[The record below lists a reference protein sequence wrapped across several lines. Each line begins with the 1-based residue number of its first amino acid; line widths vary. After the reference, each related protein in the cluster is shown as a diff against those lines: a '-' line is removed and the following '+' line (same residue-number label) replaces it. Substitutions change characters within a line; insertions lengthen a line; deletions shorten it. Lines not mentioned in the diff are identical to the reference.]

1 MDMTGERR
9 IAAPRQT
16 VWQALNDP
24 AVLKASIPGCES
36 LEKLSDT
43 DMKATA
49 AVKIGPISARFSG
62 AVHLSDLDP
71 PNGYTIGGEGQGGV
85 AGFAKGGAKVRLED
99 AGSGTLLHYEVHAQV
114 GGKIAQLGARLIDA
128 SAKQMADAFF
138 DRFSREVAP
147 PPLPSPAAEPH
158 GRTAAGGST
167 AATAAALGD
176 QPVRAGAARAVRP
189 AAGRL
194 DRRRDLSVHAAA
206 DPRKHAVVAA
216 LPATVADTA
225 KLLADQGYIADQELA
240 TTVHLSLA
248 MRRPLFL
255 EGEPGTGKTEIAKV
269 LAAGL
274 GRRLVRL
281 QCYDGMDLSAAAYEW
296 DHARQLMAIRLAE
309 AGGQTDP
316 GELSSDIYT
325 RKYLLARPLLSA
337 IDPDLPPAVLLIDE
351 LDRAD
356 EPFEAFLLELLA
368 DFQITVPEFGTVRA
382 KTQPAVVITSNRTRE
397 VHDAIRRRCL
407 YHWVDY
413 PDAAR
418 ERAILAAKAPD
429 VPAAL
434 SAQVVAFVQR
444 LRGEDLFK
452 LPGVAETIDW
462 AQALTYL
469 NQKELAPA
477 AVDETLGVLL
487 KYQDDIAK
495 VRGAEAARML
505 AEAQQAAE

>member
-1 MDMTGERR
+1 
-9 IAAPRQT
+9 
-16 VWQALNDP
+16 
-24 AVLKASIPGCES
+24 
-36 LEKLSDT
+36 
-43 DMKATA
+43 
-49 AVKIGPISARFSG
+49 
-62 AVHLSDLDP
+62 
-71 PNGYTIGGEGQGGV
+71 V
-85 AGFAKGGAKVRLED
+85 AE
-99 AGSGTLLHYEVHAQV
+99 
-114 GGKIAQLGARLIDA
+114 
-128 SAKQMADAFF
+128 
-138 DRFSREVAP
+138 
-147 PPLPSPAAEPH
+147 
-158 GRTAAGGST
+158 
-167 AATAAALGD
+167 
-176 QPVRAGAARAVRP
+176 
-189 AAGRL
+189 
-194 DRRRDLSVHAAA
+194 
-206 DPRKHAVVAA
+206 

-225 KLLADQGYIADQELA
+225 RLLAEQGYIADLELA
-240 TTVHLSLA
+240 TTVHLALA

-274 GRRLVRL
+274 RRRLVRL

-309 AGGQTDP
+309 AAGQTDP
-316 GELSSDIYT
+316 GELASDIYT

-382 KTQPAVVITSNRTRE
+382 RTLPAVVITSNRTRE

-413 PDAAR
+413 PDAVR
-418 ERAILAAKAPD
+418 ERAILAAKAPE
-429 VPAAL
+429 VPAHL

-469 NQKELAPA
+469 NQKELGPA

-495 VRGAEAARML
+495 VRGAEAARL
-505 AEAQQAAE
+505 LTEARQAAE